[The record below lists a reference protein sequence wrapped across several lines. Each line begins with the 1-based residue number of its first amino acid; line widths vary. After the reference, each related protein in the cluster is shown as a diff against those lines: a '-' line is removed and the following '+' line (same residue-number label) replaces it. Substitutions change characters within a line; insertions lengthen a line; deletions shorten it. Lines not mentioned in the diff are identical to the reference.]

1 MTLFRGLFLLHF
13 GVHLLEI
20 DSDNWKFQ
28 FYRLEEVTLEE
39 QYNASYPCC
48 SSYNS
53 LAIHWNTKCCCWS
66 TAQIK
71 ATGWNWNA
79 FIRTGPKEPRGSS
92 NFLFFSLFLISLLFF
107 ARKASFTRILSLD
120 LKVSLIVPFLPS
132 GLKDLQS
139 VTLGNSL
146 QSFPHITRKLTIVR
160 LLVSNRST

>member
-1 MTLFRGLFLLHF
+1 MFLLFLVKVLYLSLFAVPIFVQQVFEMTLFRGLFLLHF

-71 ATGWNWNA
+71 ATGWN
-79 FIRTGPKEPRGSS
+79 
-92 NFLFFSLFLISLLFF
+92 
-107 ARKASFTRILSLD
+107 
-120 LKVSLIVPFLPS
+120 
-132 GLKDLQS
+132 
-139 VTLGNSL
+139 
-146 QSFPHITRKLTIVR
+146 
-160 LLVSNRST
+160 